1 MTKRRRQSDDGESD
15 RAVVKKGRIG
25 PKRTLASLSDELIVR
40 ILSYL
45 PVQDLLRMEGTSKR
59 FQPLANDDEVWKGK
73 YYDAW
78 IKSRYRRLP
87 PTQRPE
93 KSRQLAKAVE
103 WLEHSQRVKSSAP
116 TNWKRQY
123 KIKSNWHV
131 GAAQIREVQ
140 VAPSTVPPVIG
151 KMFQNQLFTVD
162 STSGLRC
169 WQQQDGTRVLR
180 AHREIEDGAQP
191 TCMAVEE
198 EAQAGINILVGFSDG
213 RFALYRLT
221 HSQHLSLL
229 FSQQSDDGPLVAV
242 DLAMPFI
249 MTTSITNSLTIYSSA
264 SFTAGE
270 PTSLQALTKLQSDA
284 KFGPTS
290 VSLRKQGLGMIAS
303 IAYGFKRIGAG
314 WCIGIQ
320 EISLT
325 PIGTSGVEDATERWE
340 IGTRSTSSLPLP
352 AHPQQRRPPQSL
364 SYAHPFVIASL
375 ADNTIMSFLVTST
388 ENQLE
393 MSRGRRLW
401 GHTAGISSV
410 QVNSRGKAV
419 SISQRGNE
427 IRVWEL
433 EDVMTMAAHR
443 RTSVQVKVVGSA
455 WAQITAA
462 LAQRAQGLGLAVSEL
477 RRGEEITRGRWVGF
491 DEEQVVVLGERASTQ
506 VMSLYDFT

>member
-1 MTKRRRQSDDGESD
+1 M
-15 RAVVKKGRIG
+15 
-25 PKRTLASLSDELIVR
+25 
-40 ILSYL
+40 
-45 PVQDLLRMEGTSKR
+45 
-59 FQPLANDDEVWKGK
+59 WKGK

-78 IKSRYRRLP
+78 IKTRYRRLP
-87 PTQRPE
+87 PAQRPE
-93 KSRQLAKAVE
+93 RSRQLAKAVQ
-103 WLEHSQRVKSSAP
+103 WLEHSQRVRSSAP

-131 GAAQIREVQ
+131 GAAQIKEVQ
-140 VAPSTVPPVIG
+140 VAQSTVPPVIG
-151 KMFQNQLFTVD
+151 KMFQDQLFTVD

-180 AHREIEDGAQP
+180 AHRDIDDGAQP

-198 EAQAGINILVGFSDG
+198 AGAGINIIVGFADG

-221 HSQHLSLL
+221 RAQHLSLL
-229 FSQQSDDGPLVAV
+229 LWQQCDDGPLVAV
-242 DLAMPFI
+242 DLAMPFV
-249 MTTSITNSLTIYSSA
+249 MSTSITNSLAIYSSG
-264 SFTAGE
+264 SLPQEE
-270 PTSLQALTKLQSDA
+270 PMRLQVLTKLQSDA

-290 VSLRKQGLGMIAS
+290 VSLRKQGLGMVAS
-303 IAYGFKRIGAG
+303 IAYGFKRVGAG

-325 PIGTSGVEDATERWE
+325 RIGTPGVEEPTEGWE
-340 IGTRSTSSLPLP
+340 ISTRSTSSLPLP

-388 ENQLE
+388 EEQLE
-393 MSRGRRLW
+393 MSTGRRLW

-419 SISQRGNE
+419 SVSQRGTE

-477 RRGEEITRGRWVGF
+477 RREEEMTRGRWVGF